1 MANVFDTPLS
11 LNAVYTIASA
21 FIKSCPCPSTNAAL
35 PVMAYP
41 SITLVSGQPTAVG
54 TNIYLK
60 PNTEPVGDF
69 WATFISGLAIIQV
82 HRASRTV
89 WSCQ

>member
-1 MANVFDTPLS
+1 MANVFGTPLG

-21 FIKSCPCPSTNAAL
+21 FINAAL

-54 TNIYLK
+54 TSIYLK

-69 WATFISGLAIIQV
+69 WVTFISGLAIILV
-82 HRASRTV
+82 HTQGIKNGMV
-89 WSCQ
+89 M